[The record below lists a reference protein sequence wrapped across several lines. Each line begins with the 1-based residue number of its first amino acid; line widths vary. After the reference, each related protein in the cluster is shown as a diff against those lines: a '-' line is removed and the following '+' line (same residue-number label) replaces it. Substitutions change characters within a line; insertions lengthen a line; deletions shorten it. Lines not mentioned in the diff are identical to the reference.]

1 MKTRR
6 RLLVALVTALA
17 VAGVAGCSSITTG
30 SSGSRAEL
38 FGSVQSLSAAS
49 SAVAIVDVVDQYS
62 VDDSTP
68 TTVSTVRPVKV
79 LTPER
84 LGEASETALDALP
97 KEVTVRQVPVS
108 LEKSTVMKVGA
119 RYLVFLT
126 LSGKDDAAQNDF
138 YVTGG
143 SAGVYEAQDDG
154 FVHGPFEEG
163 DTLPET
169 LSVEDLR

>member
-6 RLLVALVTALA
+6 GLLAALITTLA

-38 FGSVQSLSAAS
+38 FDSVQSLTAAS

-62 VDDSTP
+62 VDESTP
-68 TTVSTVRPVKV
+68 ITVSTVRPVEV

-84 LGEASETALDALP
+84 LGEASKTAIDALP
-97 KEVTVRQVPVS
+97 KEVVVRQVPVS
-108 LEKSTVMKVGA
+108 LEKSPVMRVGA

-143 SAGVYEAQDDG
+143 SAGVYEARDDG

-169 LSVEDLR
+169 LSMEDLR